1 MILNIQDDIL
11 KLHALG
17 LLDRLLADKTT
28 KRHIM
33 WATDA
38 YGELGP
44 HYERNEEILPE
55 LITGSSASV
64 IKTRARKALEQQ
76 SERTRQ
82 RGEVFTPLKIC
93 RKMCDHAHETLSGKS
108 DWKKYVD
115 SRTLEITCGE
125 APFLVSRYDVET
137 GEVIPVSER
146 IGLLDRKL
154 QMVGENTQAEEDWFH
169 WALRAFH
176 ATYAYE
182 FQGDN
187 LLISRVNL
195 LMTFEEYLWERW
207 RRKPTPD
214 EYQRLVNV
222 VVWNVWQ
229 MDGLTKTVPYATAEE
244 AFQQFDLFGLFDD
257 ESDSSEENTQPHCLI
272 YNWLGKGSAEF
283 AALPTRGKRAM
294 KFDFVIGNPPYQD
307 ETVGE
312 QKTFAPPIYHLFLEE
327 AYKVGDRVEL
337 IHPARFLFNAGST
350 PKAWNQK
357 MLNDPHLKVL
367 FHEQDSSKVFQN
379 TDIKGGVAVTYRSTK
394 ESFGAIETYTAFPEL
409 NTILKKVRTHA
420 GFSPFSQIVI
430 TRTAYRLTD
439 FMHKEH
445 PEALSMLS
453 DGHPYDMS
461 TNIFER
467 LPQLFFNVVPE
478 DGYKYIQ
485 IYGRENNERSYKFI
499 RAGYV
504 NNVSNLYKWKIFVPA
519 ANGSGA
525 IGEVLTTPVIGQPV
539 IGQPVIGHTESFISI
554 GAFETE
560 QEAVS
565 TLKYIKSKFARA
577 MLGILKITQ
586 HNPPEKWKYV
596 PLQDFTSRSDIDW
609 TKSIP
614 EIDQQ
619 LYAKYGLSQEEIDF
633 IESHVKEME

>member
-207 RRKPTPD
+207 RRKPTPN

-229 MDGLTKTVPYATAEE
+229 MDGLTKTVPYATAKEM
-244 AFQQFDLFGLFDD
+244 FQQVDLFNLLGEDL
-257 ESDSSEENTQPHCLI
+257 EETEENKQPFCLV
-272 YNWLGKGSAEF
+272 YNWLGRGSVEF

-307 ETVGE
+307 ETLGE
-312 QKTFAPPIYHLFLEE
+312 NKGYAPPIYHLFMDE
-327 AYKVGDRVEL
+327 AFKVADKAEL

-367 FHEQDSSKVFQN
+367 FHEQDGSKVFPN
-379 TDIKGGVAVTYRSTK
+379 TDIKGGVAVTYRDTFK
-394 ESFGAIETYTAFPEL
+394 NFGAIQTFTAFPEL
-409 NTILKKVRTHA
+409 NVILTKVSAHPSDSLSTIIFTQTRFDLQKLYEDCPELKSII
-420 GFSPFSQIVI
+420 G
-430 TRTAYRLTD
+430 
-439 FMHKEH
+439 
-445 PEALSMLS
+445 S
-453 DGHPYDMS
+453 DGKDRRFRN
-461 TNIFER
+461 NIFEK
-467 LPQLFFNVVPE
+467 VPVFYDE
-478 DGYKYIQ
+478 EVKDAIKVLGISKNKRVWKYI
-485 IYGRENNERSYKFI
+485 EAK
-499 RAGYV
+499 YV
-504 NNVSNLYKWKIFVPA
+504 DTLHENLYSWKVLVPR

-525 IGEVLTTPVIGQPV
+525 IGEVLSTPV
-539 IGQPVIGHTESFISI
+539 IGQPVIGHTQSFISI
-554 GAFETE
+554 GNFKTE
-560 QEAVS
+560 YEA
-565 TLKYIKSKFARA
+565 TACMKYVKSRFTRT
-577 MLGILKITQ
+577 MLGILKVTQ
-586 HNPPEKWKYV
+586 DNDREVWRLV
-596 PLQDFTSRSDIDW
+596 PLQDFTPASDIDW
-609 TKSIP
+609 TRSIP